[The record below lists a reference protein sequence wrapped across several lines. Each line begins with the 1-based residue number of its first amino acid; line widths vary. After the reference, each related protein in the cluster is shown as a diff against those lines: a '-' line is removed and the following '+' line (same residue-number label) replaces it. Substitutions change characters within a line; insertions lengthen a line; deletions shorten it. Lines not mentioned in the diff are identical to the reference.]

1 MRKAVLGAGFM
12 HSKSGVSH
20 VPSTF
25 TFVVPLGQYDSFY
38 CHFSIFVSL
47 KKMLPS
53 YSFCSPIAPFP
64 ERRVCSGR
72 DFFVCFSKRT
82 LKGSTVRLPEGQ
94 EFIGRFLCLTLPL
107 STWLLIPACGC
118 FSLPASHCV
127 MASSD
132 ISIPTLPSQWQ
143 RTPFGYPF
151 LT

>member
-94 EFIGRFLCLTLPL
+94 EFIGRFLCLTLRL
-107 STWLLIPACGC
+107 AA
-118 FSLPASHCV
+118 ASHCV

-132 ISIPTLPSQWQ
+132 TSIPTLPSQWQ